1 MKNIDYTGLR
11 RLAKYDIGTQPIGS
25 GYQRNADQTQAGY
38 FTQNVTPVT
47 NAFVPQAISQGLST
61 AAQPLMNIAQNT
73 AKYITAYNNA
83 AKTIGTQYGKL
94 AAQQTGEAAERSVY
108 QEGLQAAKE
117 GAKSAASKVAGA
129 ASTALNVYGAL
140 HGGYGLYQ
148 NTKDS
153 DTLTAGDLST
163 MASRSTEY
171 TNGVAYERMGGYD
184 ASGVN
189 KYVEDQNKA
198 NKIGGI
204 TSGLEAGAGIGGL
217 VGSIFP
223 GAGTLIGSGIGALL
237 GAIGGGM
244 FGHSAREKRK
254 RAIEEAKR
262 NYALAAD
269 AYNTQNESEAA
280 STGLRNDFYATH
292 GDEGLG
298 LDNKNPNALIQGGEP
313 IVRVKKDRF
322 GNNRIVAA
330 GMFPITPETPERVDN
345 IPVRLDKGD
354 AKHGVIGN
362 LIDPN
367 TGERLAKEARVDLA
381 MFNSGDPYLQNIGE
395 QGLLDKLDMQDALQ
409 KEQKDMKKYACGK
422 GLRKYAIGKNLDGAF
437 IPTMAFTANELDNW
451 AHGKEID
458 RMPIEAYNAYSPNPY
473 LMQAGALMPTIY
485 NIDPQMQALND
496 EARFAN
502 YAINQS
508 AYSPGQRM
516 AMLSNLYNKKMQNVT
531 KLLGEKANQEN
542 TMRANYAKW
551 LSDVG
556 AQEQQLASAYRQ
568 KYYDQLAQANAR
580 KFNAIEQIHK
590 DKRQN
595 WSDLAQNL
603 YNIYMG
609 NKNIGLYEQKLSNEK
624 AATLEQ
630 IQKQIDDALKAKSA
644 IGTNTNKSTPV
655 DFDGYS
661 IWTPSMFG
669 PKTRFNIDPLLT
681 FKYGRG

>member
-1 MKNIDYTGLR
+1 MENIDYTRLR
-11 RLAKYDIGTQPIGS
+11 RLAKYDIGTQPIDS
-25 GYQRNADQTQAGY
+25 GWQRNANQTQAGY
-38 FTQNVTPVT
+38 FTQNMTPVT
-47 NAFVPQAISQGLST
+47 NAFVPQAISQGVTNIS
-61 AAQPLMNIAQNT
+61 QPLMNLAQNT
-73 AKYITAYNNA
+73 AKYITTFNNT
-83 AKTIGTQYGKL
+83 AKNIGTQYGKL
-94 AAQQTGEAAERSVY
+94 AAQQVGEEAERAVY

-117 GAKSAASKVAGA
+117 GTRSAASKAIGA
-129 ASTALNVYGAL
+129 ANVALNVYGAL

-148 NTKDS
+148 NTQDS
-153 DTLTAGDLST
+153 DTFTANDLSKISSET
-163 MASRSTEY
+163 TEY
-171 TNGVAYERMGGYD
+171 ANGVAYGRKGGYD
-184 ASGVN
+184 EAGVN

-198 NKIGGI
+198 NKISGI

-223 GAGTLIGSGIGALL
+223 GAGTLIGSGIGAVL

-244 FGHSAREKRK
+244 FGHKARERRK

-262 NYALAAD
+262 QYALAAD

-280 STGLRNDFYATH
+280 STGLRNEYYATH

-409 KEQKDMKKYACGK
+409 KEQKNMKKYACGK
-422 GLRKYAIGKNLDGAF
+422 GLRKYAIGKNLNGAF
-437 IPTMAFTANELDNW
+437 IPTMAFAANELDNW
-451 AHGKEID
+451 SRKKEVD
-458 RMPIEAYNAYSPNPY
+458 RMPVEAFNTYSPNPY
-473 LMQAGALMPTIY
+473 LMQAGALMPTQY

-496 EARFAN
+496 EARFAK

-508 AYSPGQRM
+508 AYSPGQKM

-542 TMRANYAKW
+542 AMRANYARW
-551 LSDVG
+551 LSDMG
-556 AQEQQLASAYRQ
+556 SIDQQLSYQARQ
-568 KYYDQLAQANAR
+568 KYYDNIAQAVAR
-580 KFNAIEQIHK
+580 QFNAKEQIRK

-595 WSDLAQNL
+595 WNDFAQNL

-609 NKNIGLYEQKLSNEK
+609 NKNIGLYEQQLSNE
-624 AATLEQ
+624 
-630 IQKQIDDALKAKSA
+630 QKKIVQNAGNN
-644 IGTNTNKSTPV
+644 IGYQSTGSFV
-655 DFDGYS
+655 L
-661 IWTPSMFG
+661 PSLSWK
-669 PKTRFNIDPLLT
+669 PYQSKYFNI
-681 FKYGRG
+681 GG